1 MPLDAPWTLVERMCK
16 HPGAARIKTIP
27 QGAFMFSGRSRVA
40 ICSVFF
46 LWTANVVAAD
56 IAVQTKIDQVTV
68 YRKTATITRIATI
81 ELTPGEDRLIVS
93 GLPDK
98 LDPSAL
104 RLAVEN
110 SSVRLGGIELQR
122 VIDTKFVTDSERM
135 LRERIERLQDQKT
148 VFEDTI
154 ATAQT
159 QLQLLEA
166 MAQSPGAKSERP
178 AVDGASLANVLATVG
193 TGSTNARTAIR
204 DAKLKLRD
212 LDNQLTATQQ
222 ELAKVQTA
230 NKATTEVRATIG
242 VAAAVT
248 APVSVEYQIDDAGW
262 DWSYEARLD
271 SRTQKVSLFKQ
282 ALVQQGS
289 GEAWNNVE
297 LSVTTSRPTHDA
309 ATPSIASLYVDLQ
322 EPERDEML
330 EEIVVTGLRRG
341 RSSRRSRDDTVAA
354 EDVGRFSDAEVS
366 ATDFMAD
373 YRIPGRVTVAA
384 DRQTRV
390 YPIGEIDVDVE
401 LVARAVMFVE
411 HAARLEAKFTY
422 AGEVPLDAGRVQI
435 FRDGAFIG
443 FASLP
448 AVLPGSDVRMPFG
461 IDEMIRIA
469 VREQPSA
476 SGRRGF
482 MNDKRVEESRR
493 IFEITS
499 FHTSALPIE
508 ITDRIP
514 VPRNSD
520 IKVEVLE
527 EATQPTVRNLDDKPG
542 ILLWSLPGTPRKVE
556 KIQHYYAVRYPR
568 DYQLSKSE

>member
-1 MPLDAPWTLVERMCK
+1 
-16 HPGAARIKTIP
+16 
-27 QGAFMFSGRSRVA
+27 MFSGRSIAA
-40 ICSVFF
+40 IYCVCS
-46 LWTANVVAAD
+46 LWTTNVVAAD
-56 IAVQTKIDQVTV
+56 IAVQTKIDEVTV
-68 YRKTATITRIATI
+68 YRKTATITRTANV
-81 ELTPGEDRLIVS
+81 ELPPGEHRLILS

-104 RLAVEN
+104 RFAVAN

-122 VIDTKFVTDSERM
+122 VIDTKFVTDTERT
-135 LRERIERLQDQKT
+135 LRDRIERLQDQKA
-148 VFEDTI
+148 VFEDTV

-178 AVDGASLANVLATVG
+178 PVDGGSLTNVLATMG
-193 TGSTNARTAIR
+193 TGSANARAAIR
-204 DAKLKLRD
+204 DSRLKLRD
-212 LDNQLTATQQ
+212 IDNQIAATQE

-230 NKATTEVRATIG
+230 SKATTQVAATIS

-248 APVSVEYQIDDAGW
+248 APVAIEYQVDDAGW

-271 SRTQKVSLFKQ
+271 TRTQKVSLFKQ

-289 GEAWNNVE
+289 GETWSNVAM
-297 LSVTTSRPTHDA
+297 SVTTSRPTHDA
-309 ATPSIASLYVDLQ
+309 ATPAIASLYVDLQ
-322 EPERDEML
+322 EPARNDEL
-330 EEIVVTGLRRG
+330 EEVVVTGMRGG
-341 RSSRRSRDDTVAA
+341 RSSRRSRDTVTA
-354 EDVGRFSDAEVS
+354 EDIGRFSDAEVS

-390 YPIGEIDVDVE
+390 YPIAEVDIDVE

-422 AGEVPLDAGRVQI
+422 AAEVPLDAGRVQI

-448 AVLPGSDVRMPFG
+448 PVLPGSEVRMPFG
-461 IDEMIRIA
+461 VDEMIRIA
-469 VREQPSA
+469 VREQPSG
-476 SGRRGF
+476 SGRRGL
-482 MNDKRVEESRR
+482 MNDKRLEESRR
-493 IFEITS
+493 IFEVTS
-499 FHTSALPIE
+499 FHASALPIE

-520 IKVEVLE
+520 IKVEALDG
-527 EATQPTVRNLDDKPG
+527 ATQPTVRNLDDKPG
-542 ILLWSLPGTPRKVE
+542 VLLWSLPGTPRKVE
-556 KIQHYYAVRYPR
+556 KIQHYYSVRYPH